1 MDNFISAI
9 IQNELYVSAEEAK
22 LLMKNSS
29 NCQIQPFS
37 SICVN
42 VRSLVNPI
50 HYTKFEGLIATLG
63 YKPNV
68 IGITETWE
76 STSHQVTLKYLL
88 VTFLCPTPEK
98 NIKVEV

>member
-1 MDNFISAI
+1 MDNFLSAN

-22 LLMKNSS
+22 LLMENSS

-37 SICVN
+37 SICIN

-50 HYTKFEGLIATLG
+50 NYTKFEELIATLG
-63 YKPNV
+63 YKPGV

-76 STSHQVTLKYLL
+76 STNSSGHFKILPGYIFVSN
-88 VTFLCPTPEK
+88 PRK